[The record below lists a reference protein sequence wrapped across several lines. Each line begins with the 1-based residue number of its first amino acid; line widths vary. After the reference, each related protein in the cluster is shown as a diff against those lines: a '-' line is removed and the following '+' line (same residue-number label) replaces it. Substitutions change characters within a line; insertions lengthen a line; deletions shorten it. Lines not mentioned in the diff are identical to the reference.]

1 MEKIQ
6 QNKDCSIDSIFKTP
20 LRNPVED
27 KRTIKLT
34 LKSIQKNKE
43 LFQLIK
49 NDLVPSWNLLT
60 SIN

>member
-6 QNKDCSIDSIFKTP
+6 QNKDRFIDSIFKTP

-34 LKSIQKNKE
+34 FRSYSGDKISTMEI
-43 LFQLIK
+43 IG
-49 NDLVPSWNLLT
+49 
-60 SIN
+60 

>member
-6 QNKDCSIDSIFKTP
+6 QNKDCFIDSIFKTP

-49 NDLVPSWNLLT
+49 NDLVPSWNLLKHQ
-60 SIN
+60 